1 MSQQT
6 YSIPTG
12 PNARFDYQR
21 NLVTRCI
28 AGATAWL
35 IAALKLT
42 TLAPFR
48 TAYELAFVASSNAGN
63 QSPSLTAA
71 RDAAWLL
78 YEPYLVDLL
87 DHNILHNAAISAA
100 DLKALFI
107 HISGGTS
114 TAPAPAPTTSP
125 IVSLNAEEVSVLHV
139 SYADAPTPSVHS
151 KPNNVAF
158 CELVYKIDVPAPAS
172 PADCPERA
180 NIARSH
186 EPIVFE
192 PLQRGKQV
200 SAFAR
205 WVNKNGKQGPWSG
218 VVTAFV
224 P

>member
-1 MSQQT
+1 MQSM
-6 YSIPTG
+6 YSYRTLKPM
-12 PNARFDYQR
+12 
-21 NLVTRCI
+21 
-28 AGATAWL
+28 L
-35 IAALKLT
+35 ILT
-42 TLAPFR
+42 QCDLDIIVCR
-48 TAYELAFVASSNAGN
+48 RLSRLCEVAIIFA
-63 QSPSLTAA
+63 
-71 RDAAWLL
+71 
-78 YEPYLVDLL
+78 
-87 DHNILHNAAISAA
+87 
-100 DLKALFI
+100 
-107 HISGGTS
+107 
-114 TAPAPAPTTSP
+114 P